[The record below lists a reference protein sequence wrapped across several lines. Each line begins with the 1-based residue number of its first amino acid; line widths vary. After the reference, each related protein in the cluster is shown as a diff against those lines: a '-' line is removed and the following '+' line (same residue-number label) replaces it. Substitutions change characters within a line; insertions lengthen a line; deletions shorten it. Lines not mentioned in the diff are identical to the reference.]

1 MVLPKFYKMYKVL
14 CFSNNNQTL
23 TSAGIYMTW
32 KYCFTH
38 SKQGRGDLE
47 KKQHAKKILELE
59 KILRSDT
66 DLQYKISLLVQVANI
81 FFQRNMLA
89 LTVQ

>member
-1 MVLPKFYKMYKVL
+1 MKILL
-14 CFSNNNQTL
+14 
-23 TSAGIYMTW
+23 
-32 KYCFTH
+32 H
-38 SKQGRGDLE
+38 SLKTGQGRSRE
-47 KKQHAKKILELE
+47 KAACKKNLELE
-59 KILRSDT
+59 KILLSDT